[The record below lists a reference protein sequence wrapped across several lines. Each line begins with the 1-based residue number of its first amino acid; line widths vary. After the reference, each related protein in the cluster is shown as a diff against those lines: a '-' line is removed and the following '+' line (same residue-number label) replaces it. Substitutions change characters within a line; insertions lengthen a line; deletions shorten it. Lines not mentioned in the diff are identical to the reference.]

1 MTPLPSLS
9 LPLSSKLARK
19 TFCINKFPIIANHMK
34 AEKSMLFLLYENTNQ
49 SSLSIVKVNDSDM
62 QHSD

>member
-1 MTPLPSLS
+1 
-9 LPLSSKLARK
+9 
-19 TFCINKFPIIANHMK
+19 MK
-34 AEKSMLFLLYENTNQ
+34 ADKSMLFLLYENTNQ